1 MNKRGQAL
9 IEFVLILPVFLFLI
23 LATYDFGMIFTKQNK
38 LETDSNDIV
47 LLYESGKTID
57 EINNLY
63 KPLIVRSKIDSEY
76 IQIQVSDKL
85 KLVTPGFN
93 RIFGNPYEITVE
105 RYIYNEQ

>member
-23 LATYDFGMIFTKQNK
+23 LAAYDFGMIFMKQNE
-38 LETDSNDIV
+38 LESDSNDVV
-47 LLYESGKTID
+47 LLYESGKTVT

-63 KPLIVRSKIDSEY
+63 NPLVVVVSVDNEY
-76 IQIQVSDKL
+76 TEIKVSDKL

-93 RIFGNPYEITVE
+93 RIFGNPYEITVK
-105 RYIYNEQ
+105 RYIYNE